1 MLFYMIVHYFAN
13 NVKKSLTITKTYDN
27 IKAHRNS
34 VHKSKISKQKT
45 KKDLQKDVDKYTEMM
60 YNKDKLKTTA
70 SVKRTFITRSQVK
83 VLKTCT

>member
-1 MLFYMIVHYFAN
+1 MIVHYFTY
-13 NVKKSLTITKTYDN
+13 NVKKSLTIAKTYDN

-45 KKDLQKDVDKYTEMM
+45 KKDLQKDVDKYTKIM
-60 YNKDKLKTTA
+60 YNKDKLKTTT

-83 VLKTCT
+83 VLKLVY

>member
-1 MLFYMIVHYFAN
+1 M
-13 NVKKSLTITKTYDN
+13 TYNTLYDI

-34 VHKSKISKQKT
+34 VHKYKNDLQKYQ
-45 KKDLQKDVDKYTEMM
+45 KDLQKDIDKYTKMM

>member
-1 MLFYMIVHYFAN
+1 MIVHYFAY

-34 VHKSKISKQKT
+34 VHKSKKHKQKT
-45 KKDLQKDVDKYTEMM
+45 KKDLQKHIDKYTKMM

-83 VLKTCT
+83 VLKLVH

>member
-1 MLFYMIVHYFAN
+1 M
-13 NVKKSLTITKTYDN
+13 
-27 IKAHRNS
+27 
-34 VHKSKISKQKT
+34 HKSKISKRKT
-45 KKDLQKDVDKYTEMM
+45 KKDLQKDVDKYTKMM